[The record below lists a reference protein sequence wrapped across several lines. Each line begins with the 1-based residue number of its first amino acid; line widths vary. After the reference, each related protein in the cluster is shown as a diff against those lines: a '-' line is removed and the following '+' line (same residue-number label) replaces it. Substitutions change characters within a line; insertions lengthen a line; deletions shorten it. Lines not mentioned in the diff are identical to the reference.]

1 MARFGLFRQ
10 LAGYLWTRKRLW
22 LVPLVTVLVLV
33 GALLVF
39 TEASALAPFLYT
51 LF

>member
-1 MARFGLFRQ
+1 MSKLGLVRQ
-10 LAGYLWTRKRLW
+10 LGGYFWTRKRLW
-22 LVPLVTVLVLV
+22 LIPLVTVLVLV

>member
-1 MARFGLFRQ
+1 VPTLDGLRQ
-10 LAGYLWTRKRLW
+10 VGAFFWTRKRLW
-22 LVPLVTVLVLV
+22 LVPLVTVLMLV

-39 TEASALAPFLYT
+39 TEGSALAPFLYT